1 MTATAESVGLSS
13 ERLGN
18 ITTKFQGYV
27 DNNQAPGFVILIARK
42 GEIAYYE
49 TIGYS
54 DLESQTPVEK
64 DSIFRIYSMTKPI
77 TSVALMTLYEQ
88 GKFHLSDPVSKYI
101 PAFGKTKVLKRRSNG
116 KTKLVAQESPMTIQ
130 NVLTHTAGLTYELA
144 HDNPDPDKEAKRA
157 ALFNDETMTLQDKIK
172 EIAKLPLI
180 CQPGSDW
187 TYGIATDVCGYLV
200 EVLSGMPFDT
210 YLQEKIF
217 TPLGMDD
224 TAFHVTDEKS
234 DRLATLYA
242 HNLDTGDLQVHEDT
256 GNLQRDFLV
265 PTKSPFGGHGLV
277 STTKDYWTFIQM
289 MLNKGEYEGA
299 RILGRKTVDYMSMN
313 HLKSEL
319 LPYKHGGELQLGL
332 GFGLGFAVVEDP
344 AQAGVISSV
353 GTYYWGGAA
362 ATGFWIDPQEE
373 MVAVIMTQ
381 IRDCNLPLG
390 DDLRTVTYQALID

>member
-1 MTATAESVGLSS
+1 MTAEAVGLSS

-27 DNNQAPGFVILIARK
+27 DNNQAPGFVILVARK

-64 DSIFRIYSMTKPI
+64 DTLFRIYSMTKPI
-77 TSVALMTLYEQ
+77 TSVALMTLYEK

-101 PAFGKTKVLKRRSNG
+101 PEFGKTKVLKRRSNG
-116 KTKLVAQESPMTIQ
+116 KTKLVAQETPMTIQ
-130 NVLTHTAGLTYELA
+130 NLLTHTAGLTYELA
-144 HDNPDPDKEAKRA
+144 HDNPDKEAKRA
-157 ALFNDETMTLQDKIK
+157 ALFNDETMTLQDKIRK
-172 EIAKLPLI
+172 LAKLPLV
-180 CQPGSDW
+180 CQPGSNW

-217 TPLGMDD
+217 TPLGMED
-224 TAFHVTDEKS
+224 TAFHVTKGKAK
-234 DRLATLYA
+234 RFATLYA
-242 HNLDTGDLQVHEDT
+242 HNLETGVLQKHPDA
-256 GNLQRDFLV
+256 GNLQRDFRV

-277 STTKDYWTFIQM
+277 STTEDYWKFIQM
-289 MLNKGEYEGA
+289 MLNKGELEGT
-299 RILGRKTVDYMSMN
+299 RILGRKTVEYMSIN
-313 HLKSEL
+313 HVKPEL
-319 LPYKHGGELQLGL
+319 LPYKLGDDPQPGL
-332 GFGLGFAVVEDP
+332 GFGLGFAVVQDP
-344 AQAGVISSV
+344 AQARVINSV

-373 MVAVIMTQ
+373 LVAVIMTQ
-381 IRDCNLPLG
+381 IMDCNLPLAN
-390 DDLRTVTYQALID
+390 DLRTVTYQALID